1 MVMTAAGVQD
11 LGVMWKI
18 ASAFR
23 GGPEQLREKPYFI
36 QYGEP
41 VSPLQHAPEVLDKLL
56 FCADW
61 GIPLIY
67 SPAPIAGATA
77 PITHAG
83 HIVQAVAESL
93 FGVVIHQL
101 RRPGSP
107 LLTGMG
113 PVKLDMNTVQ
123 ALYNSAEY
131 YTTYLG
137 ITEMA
142 KWMDIPN
149 WGYAGTSDSQC
160 VDANAGIDITELT
173 LLSMQAGSNLNHD
186 IGYLDFGLT
195 GAGELV
201 VLTDEVISMNRR
213 ALEGIE
219 VSEETLAL
227 DVIAEV
233 GQGGDFLGKK
243 HTKRHVRKLQ
253 WRPTLLDRQTQ
264 KNWETEGSLDATE
277 KAHRK
282 LVDIMTN
289 HKPEPLSAD
298 MKKTMDELV
307 DGYAAAGAYA
317 TDLRAGA
324 GVSGTARAVLD
335 DEGCRKIH
343 EAALRLLEEVGC
355 AVLDPEALALLT
367 ANGARVDGGRAASA
381 KHSSSGHAPP
391 PPRATPWRAGGP
403 SSTCTSGSASP
414 PCWRAPPARRSC
426 SPEAASGPARSTT
439 LRPPSGSPISRP
451 TSTSS
456 ATASSRPTCRK
467 SSGPRSSPTCTPP
480 RATRTAATR

>member
-1 MVMTAAGVQD
+1 MKDLPTSDLNSRLTLLSDEKCQMIYDAALTIIAEIGMTLPHAEARDILVHGAGATVEANDVVKIPRDAVAAARDTIPEMIHVYDRDGELAMQLGGTNSYFGTGSDLMSIYDFETRERRQSVLADIGRMAHLCDGLPNIDFIMSAAHPHDVDAYASYLESFRAMVSNTTKPMVMTAAGVDD
-11 LGVMWKI
+11 LEVMWKI
-18 ASAFR
+18 ACELR
-23 GGPEQLREKPYFI
+23 GGAEELRAKPYFI

-83 HIVQAVAESL
+83 HIAQAVAESL

-160 VDANAGIDITELT
+160 VDANAGVDIAELT

-195 GAGELV
+195 GAGESV
-201 VLTDEVISMNRR
+201 VITDEVISLNRR
-213 ALEGIE
+213 TLEGIE
-219 VSEETLAL
+219 VNEETLGL
-227 DVIAEV
+227 DTIAQV
-233 GQGGDFLGKK
+233 GQGGDFLGAK
-243 HTKRHVRKLQ
+243 HTKRHVRSLQ
-253 WRPTLLDRQTQ
+253 WRPTILNRSTQ
-264 KNWETEGSLDATE
+264 KNWEADGAPDLTE

-282 LVDIMTN
+282 LIDIMAN
-289 HKPEPLSAD
+289 HKPEPLSAAL
-298 MKKTMDELV
+298 KTKIDGMV
-307 DGYAAAGAYA
+307 DAFVAAG
-317 TDLRAGA
+317 
-324 GVSGTARAVLD
+324 
-335 DEGCRKIH
+335 K
-343 EAALRLLEEVGC
+343 
-355 AVLDPEALALLT
+355 
-367 ANGARVDGGRAASA
+367 
-381 KHSSSGHAPP
+381 
-391 PPRATPWRAGGP
+391 
-403 SSTCTSGSASP
+403 
-414 PCWRAPPARRSC
+414 
-426 SPEAASGPARSTT
+426 
-439 LRPPSGSPISRP
+439 
-451 TSTSS
+451 
-456 ATASSRPTCRK
+456 
-467 SSGPRSSPTCTPP
+467 
-480 RATRTAATR
+480 